1 MASKNCWDSSLFS
14 IIFSIPDPIE
24 QIINV
29 VGTKPKKSSINV
41 IFNSH
46 IKYNW

>member
-1 MASKNCWDSSLFS
+1 MASKIVGLSLFS

-29 VGTKPKKSSINV
+29 YTKPKKV
-41 IFNSH
+41 A
-46 IKYNW
+46 